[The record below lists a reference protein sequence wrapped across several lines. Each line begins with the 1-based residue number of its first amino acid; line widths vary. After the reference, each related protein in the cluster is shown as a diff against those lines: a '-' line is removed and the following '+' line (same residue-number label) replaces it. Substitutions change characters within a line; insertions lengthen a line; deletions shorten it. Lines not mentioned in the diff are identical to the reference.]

1 MTAEGEQSPEV
12 PAPVAKVMSTS
23 GSEGLLLIGAL
34 AILGGWLIFEVIASE
49 YTAGAT
55 PVVLA
60 AWALVVL
67 MNDSGM
73 GPVSKSTVL
82 KVLGYTVALFGA
94 REIIADLRTGL
105 LDDIGDWLGALI
117 FYAGAALMFVGARG
131 IKTD

>member
-1 MTAEGEQSPEV
+1 
-12 PAPVAKVMSTS
+12 MSTS
-23 GSEGLLLIGAL
+23 GSEGMLLIGAL

-49 YTAGAT
+49 YTAGAV

-67 MNDSGM
+67 MGQSGM

-82 KVLGYTVALFGA
+82 KVLGYTVALLAA
-94 REIIADLRTGL
+94 REIVADLRTGVL
-105 LDDIGDWLGALI
+105 NDIGDWLGALV

-131 IKTD
+131 IKAD